1 MKTASAAD
9 GVVVPEIED
18 AFIMVSSF
26 YLVTQASACGFFVL
40 ARTKPAQARVPVPL
54 KPKSPHA

>member
-9 GVVVPEIED
+9 GVAVPEVAD

-26 YLVTQASACGFFVL
+26 YLTAQASACSFFVL
-40 ARTKPAQARVPVPL
+40 ARTKPAQARMPVLL
-54 KPKSPHA
+54 KPKSSHA